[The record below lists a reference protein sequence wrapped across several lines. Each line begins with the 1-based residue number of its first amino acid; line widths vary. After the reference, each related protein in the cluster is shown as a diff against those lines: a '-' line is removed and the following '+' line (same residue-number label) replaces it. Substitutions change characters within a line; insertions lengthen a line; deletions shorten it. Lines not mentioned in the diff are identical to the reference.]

1 MLTNCKA
8 EVRIAIKPRLPRS
21 VHIVKSIYSALDPNT
36 LFFGHPEI
44 NSTSSVTNA
53 DDVHRIDLDIQTQSI
68 ANLRASL
75 NSYFQLFGISLNI
88 INHV

>member
-8 EVRIAIKPRLPRS
+8 EVRIAIKPRLHRS

-44 NSTSSVTNA
+44 ISTSSVTNEHG
-53 DDVHRIDLDIQTQSI
+53 VRRIDLDIQTQSI

>member
-8 EVRIAIKPRLPRS
+8 EVQIVFNPILPRS
-21 VHIVKSIYSALDPNT
+21 VHIAKSIYSALDPNT
-36 LFFGHPEI
+36 LFSSHPEI
-44 NSTSSVTNA
+44 DSTSSVTNE

-75 NSYFQLFGISLNI
+75 NSYLQLFRISI
-88 INHV
+88 SVINHV